1 MKKIGI
7 FCVGTGGHVLPAKN
21 LITQLNDEGI
31 DLDKFIIIT
40 DERGSQYLKNLDIK
54 IYILDIY
61 RSKIGLFGY
70 VLNIYRVMKTLLE
83 IRTIIK
89 KEVCKEKIFKK
100 IKKFSAPIL
109 VLRIRSIYV

>member
-21 LITQLNDEGI
+21 LIMQLNDEGI
-31 DLDKFIIIT
+31 ELEKFIIIT

-70 VLNIYRVMKTLLE
+70 VLNIYRVVKTLLE

-89 KEVCKEKIFKK
+89 KEEIKISLCIFNTYPN
-100 IKKFSAPIL
+100 SPIFDL
-109 VLRIRSIYV
+109 

>member
-70 VLNIYRVMKTLLE
+70 VLNIYSVCLLYTSPSP
-83 IRTIIK
+83 RDQRGSRMAS
-89 KEVCKEKIFKK
+89 C
-100 IKKFSAPIL
+100 A
-109 VLRIRSIYV
+109 

>member
-83 IRTIIK
+83 IRTIM
-89 KEVCKEKIFKK
+89 KI
-100 IKKFSAPIL
+100 SAFETNQL
-109 VLRIRSIYV
+109 DELLEFLDENLFEY